1 MIPLMK
7 LLQAKKQKS
16 FLIAILYFALVIL
29 PHEWIGVNINK
40 AFSVMSRD
48 QYNQIILTL
57 FCSILIG
64 LFIVLYKRLM
74 AHPNKVKLLGFFA
87 FTIACIII
95 VSKYLFVINIECV
108 HYIQYAIGAILLFAL
123 LEHYFV
129 SLFIAFIIGVFD
141 EGYQY
146 FYLSPHRTDY
156 FDINDI
162 ITNLLGA
169 AFGLLILK
177 TFGIPQSKNN
187 KKMMKRGFLLPF
199 IVISS
204 SLIFLLQT
212 NVLSVFPSAD
222 RFMLVRKLQTGF
234 WTTVPPKVSF
244 HVVQPLEGLVIIV
257 FLFAVYFYCFSPK
270 AARV

>member
-7 LLQAKKQKS
+7 YLQSNKQKS
-16 FLIAILYFALVIL
+16 FILIIIYFALVIL
-29 PHEWIGVNINK
+29 PHEWVGVNINK

-48 QYNQIILTL
+48 QYNQIILIL

-74 AHPNKVKLLGFFA
+74 AHPNKLKLLCFFA

-129 SLFIAFIIGVFD
+129 ALFTAFIIGLFD
-141 EGYQY
+141 EAYQY

-156 FDINDI
+156 YDINDI

-177 TFGIPQSKNN
+177 TVGIPQCKNN

-199 IVISS
+199 IGISS
-204 SLIFLLQT
+204 SLIFLLKT

-222 RFMLVRKLQTGF
+222 TFMLVRKLQTGF
-234 WTTVPPKVSF
+234 LTTVPPEVTF
-244 HVVQPLEGLVIIV
+244 HIVQLLEGLVIIV
-257 FLFAVYFYCFSPK
+257 LLFLVYYYRFNWKSK
-270 AARV
+270 IL